1 MTGVTTGMLPVVG
14 SQASPVAAAVQAGS
28 PPPPRLAVLLPP
40 VAPTAP
46 AATFTGMRTMMVP
59 TVAPVL
65 IWHGAVVLPL
75 TGQAD
80 RTAVEVPPVI
90 VGAADRVMPVGST
103 SVSVSGAVVA
113 LLATVIVRL

>member
-1 MTGVTTGMLPVVG
+1 M
-14 SQASPVAAAVQAGS
+14 
-28 PPPPRLAVLLPP
+28 
-40 VAPTAP
+40 
-46 AATFTGMRTMMVP
+46 
-59 TVAPVL
+59 
-65 IWHGAVVLPL
+65 LPL